1 MNIFVI
7 VGLLINAVYIIVNR
21 FVVTVPNKVA
31 IPILV
36 VGIACIV
43 IGFVQMRQGDLFYRQ

>member
-36 VGIACIV
+36 VGIACMV

>member
-36 VGIACIV
+36 VGIACMV
-43 IGFVQMRQGDLFYRQ
+43 IGFVQMRQGDQFCRQ

>member
-36 VGIACIV
+36 VGIACMV
-43 IGFVQMRQGDLFYRQ
+43 IGFVQMRQGDLFCRQ